1 MAAEISAQLVR
12 ELREQ
17 TGAGMMDC
25 KRALQDTNGDIEAAV
40 VVLREKGMA
49 NAAKRADRA
58 TTEGLVGYRLADD
71 HSRGTMVA
79 IGCETEPVS
88 NNDEFQAF
96 GKKVLDLVEAEGI
109 EAASRLEEERVELSG
124 KLGENIAVAGAA
136 RFETVDGGRLGA
148 YVHPP
153 ANKLGVLL
161 QVRGGD
167 EELARNLA
175 MHISWSD
182 PRWIGREDVPEDL
195 VAAEREIYLNSEE
208 VQSKPEQAREKIV
221 TGMLDKRFFA
231 ERGGVL
237 ADQPWIHDGSQT
249 VGKVLAE
256 AGAEVLEFQRFS
268 LAG

>member
-12 ELREQ
+12 ELRDR

-25 KRALQDTNGDIEAAV
+25 KRALQDTNGDMEAAV
-40 VVLREKGMA
+40 VLLREKGMA

-79 IGCETEPVS
+79 VGCETEPVS
-88 NNDEFQAF
+88 KNEEFQAF
-96 GKKVLDLVEAEGI
+96 GQKALDLVEAEGI
-109 EAASRLEEERVELSG
+109 DAVSELDEERVELSG
-124 KLGENIAVAGAA
+124 KLGENIAIAGAA
-136 RFETVDGGRLGA
+136 RFEAVNGGRLAA

-161 QVRGGD
+161 HLRGGD
-167 EELARNLA
+167 DELGRNLA

-182 PRWIGREDVPEDL
+182 PRWIGREDVPEEL
-195 VAAEREIYLNSEE
+195 ITAEREIYLNSDE

-221 TGMLDKRFFA
+221 SGMLDKRFFA

-237 ADQPWIHDGSQT
+237 ADQPWIHDGSVS
-249 VGKVLAE
+249 VGKVLAD

>member
-25 KRALQDTNGDIEAAV
+25 KRALVDTNGDMDAAV
-40 VVLREKGMA
+40 VLLREKGMA
-49 NAAKRADRA
+49 DVQKRADRA

-71 HSRGTMVA
+71 RSRGTMVA
-79 IGCETEPVS
+79 VGCETEPVS
-88 NNDEFQAF
+88 KSEEFQAYAE
-96 GKKVLDLVEAEGI
+96 KVLRAVHAGGVD
-109 EAASRLEEERVELSG
+109 AAGSLEDERVELSA
-124 KLGENIAVAGAA
+124 KLGENIMITGAA
-136 RFETVDGGRLGA
+136 RFEPVDNARLGA

-153 ANKLGVLL
+153 ANKLGVLIH
-161 QVRGGD
+161 VRGGD
-167 EELARNLA
+167 DELARNLA

-182 PRWIGREDVPEDL
+182 PRWIDRESVPADL
-195 VAAEREIYLNSEE
+195 IAAEREIYLNSDE

-221 TGMLDKRFFA
+221 EGMLNKRFFA

-237 ADQPWIHDGSQT
+237 TDQPWIHDGSAT
-249 VGKVLAE
+249 VGKILAD

>member
-25 KRALQDTNGDIEAAV
+25 KRALQETNGDVQAAV
-40 VVLREKGMA
+40 VLLREKGMA

-58 TTEGLVGYRLADD
+58 TTEGKVGYRLADD
-71 HSRGTMVA
+71 GSRGTMVA
-79 IGCETEPVS
+79 VGCETEPVS
-88 NNDEFQAF
+88 NNDEFLAYA
-96 GKKVLDLVEAEGI
+96 KKVLDIVEAKGVGAES
-109 EAASRLEEERVELSG
+109 ELDDERVELTA
-124 KLGENIAVAGAA
+124 KLGENIVVVGGA
-136 RFETVDGGRLGA
+136 RFEAVDGGIVSA
-148 YVHPP
+148 YAHPP
-153 ANKLGVLL
+153 ANKLGVLV
-161 QVRGGD
+161 QTRGGD
-167 EELARNLA
+167 ADLARQLA

-182 PRWIGREDVPEDL
+182 PRWVGREDVPEDL
-195 VAAEREIYLNSEE
+195 VAAEREIYLNSAE
-208 VQSKPEQAREKIV
+208 VQSKPEQARDKIV

-237 ADQPWIHDGSQT
+237 ADQPWIHDGSLT

-268 LAG
+268 LSG